1 MPKIISRSVI
11 SASAPDDTFLPSS
24 LKSYYCLCGEFILVL
39 DGDLRSCPTRPL
51 DGSYCLNVN
60 STTDSNGRLRNGRTF
75 KVNARQAG
83 AVLLRRAD
91 PNAAGNSPV
100 VERQYRFECPRC
112 SLCVG
117 YENTPPPLKSGRF
130 TYILKGALSDVQ
142 GRPPK
147 DALLDE

>member
-11 SASAPDDTFLPSS
+11 SASAPDDDTFLPSS

-83 AVLLRRAD
+83 ATGGKA
-91 PNAAGNSPV
+91 PESPF